1 LVRYN
6 DIILSHGFI
15 GSDNLGRIP
24 KIGSKSVYGVD
35 FYEMPIKSAGDFQQW
50 SLKLDEFLKSML
62 ITLTSKKYA
71 DAVDDKTR
79 YLGEELILYQEPTLM
94 IKPGRPNDFNQESVI
109 LGRNSNAADFGNA
122 LNLGVGEE
130 GALNEVLSSIGI
142 KVRMAGHT
150 PVGQSPLIQKIINK
164 KKPNDLPSWSIN
176 IDSSAE
182 HFKMPKITSLFKLI
196 DNNTFYIKSFVTIG
210 GQTGYSK
217 PMEFRLKKDGKDGSR
232 VGDTVKCQNKTYTVV
247 GEFSKGNYLLY
258 RSEAGFA
265 TNNMESNLE
274 GCTEG

>member
-1 LVRYN
+1 MLMT
-6 DIILSHGFI
+6 LS
-15 GSDNLGRIP
+15 
-24 KIGSKSVYGVD
+24 
-35 FYEMPIKSAGDFQQW
+35 
-50 SLKLDEFLKSML
+50 
-62 ITLTSKKYA
+62 SKKYA
-71 DAVDDKTR
+71 DVVDEKTR
-79 YLGEELILYQEPTLM
+79 YLGEEAILYQEPTLK
-94 IKPGRPNDFNQESVI
+94 IRPGRPNDFNQESVI